1 MLCRCK
7 QTFDFLLV
15 LMADAF
21 ALLRTGTSFD
31 KTAPK
36 ETKVTGDSAKHNT
49 ALPPELDF
57 FGDVPRQPEP
67 PKSTILAPD
76 RNSKKRKR
84 QQVASSPVPPDS
96 SSVEQLR
103 KRYRINVTG
112 TDPPPP
118 LSSFQDLAPYNVPEY
133 LESNISR
140 LDFNAPTPVQMQSIP
155 IILSK
160 RDLLACAPT
169 GSGKTLAYLIPLLMV
184 LDTHRSKGFRVL
196 IITPTRELAQQV
208 YIHIL
213 SQLTQIDNEIKK
225 LAQGRNFKVCLLTKR
240 ILEQFK
246 SDVSKCQKYD
256 ILISTPMRL
265 VHGITDNCIE
275 LGRYFHSNE

>member
-1 MLCRCK
+1 
-7 QTFDFLLV
+7 
-15 LMADAF
+15 MADAF